1 MQTIFKG
8 LCLHSL
14 EEDLYEILVECADEP
29 IRTPDA
35 IQRFGSM
42 LIVDDAG
49 TLLHVSYDLLERFD
63 GKFADA
69 LENQCMNI
77 SKG

>member
-1 MQTIFKG
+1 
-8 LCLHSL
+8 
-14 EEDLYEILVECADEP
+14 
-29 IRTPDA
+29 
-35 IQRFGSM
+35 M